1 MFVRIRSILVLACT
15 IFLTT
20 PVAHAATYTI
30 DRDHSTI
37 GFKIRHLFSKVQ
49 GQFNDF
55 AGTIEYEPGIPEAW
69 KVEAVIQAAS
79 IDTNVEKRDAHLR
92 SKDFFDTQAFPTIT
106 FRSTGVRD
114 ATPTTATLD
123 GVLSLHGVEKP
134 VTLDVQIHG
143 VGKDPW
149 GNVRAGFTGTTQIT
163 RKEFGLAW
171 NQTLETGQLL
181 VGDEVDLILEIEG
194 IAR

>member
-1 MFVRIRSILVLACT
+1 MFVRTRSILVLACA

-20 PVAHAATYTI
+20 PAAHAATYTI
-30 DRDHSTI
+30 DRDHSTV
-37 GFKIRHLFSKVQ
+37 GFKIRHLFSRVQ

-55 AGTIEYEPGIPEAW
+55 AGTIEYEPGTPEAW
-69 KVEAVIQAAS
+69 KAETTIQAAS

-92 SKDFFDTQAFPTIT
+92 SKDFFDAQAFPAIS

-114 ATPTTATLD
+114 ATPTTAKLD
-123 GVLSLHGVEKP
+123 GVLSLHGVEQP

-163 RKEFGLAW
+163 RKDFGLTW

-181 VGDEVDLILEIEG
+181 VGDEVDLVLDIEG
-194 IAR
+194 IAQ